1 MWLLKM
7 VLIISFFIIL
17 FQDSKDRKVYWFLY
31 PIVGLLTFFI
41 QINESDFL
49 ISATNSMVNLVF
61 VFIIL
66 SVCYFYA
73 KLIKLKNHF
82 TNDVLGIGDIL
93 FFVFISFSF
102 ASISFV
108 VLFVFSLLFS
118 LLLHLVLKNKNINK
132 TVPLAGY
139 MSLFF
144 GTIYILS
151 FFCDTNFLYAY

>member
-1 MWLLKM
+1 MWLLKIF
-7 VLIISFFIIL
+7 LIIIFFIIL

-31 PIVGLLTFFI
+31 PIVGLLAFFI
-41 QINESDFL
+41 QIKESAFL
-49 ISATNSMVNLVF
+49 ISATNSIVNLAF

-66 SVCYFYA
+66 SVCYFYT
-73 KLIKLKNHF
+73 KLKLKKHF

-93 FFVFISFSF
+93 FFIFISFSF

-118 LLLHLVLKNKNINK
+118 LLLHLVLKSKNTNK

-144 GTIYILS
+144 GTIYGLG

>member
-1 MWLLKM
+1 VWLLKIL
-7 VLIISFFIIL
+7 LIISFFIIL

-31 PIVGLLTFFI
+31 PIIGLLTFFI
-41 QINESDFL
+41 QINESNFL
-49 ISATNSMVNLVF
+49 ISATNSMVNLAF

-73 KLIKLKNHF
+73 KLKLKKHF

-93 FFVFISFSF
+93 FFIFISFSF

-108 VLFVFSLLFS
+108 ILFVFSLLFS
-118 LLLHLVLKNKNINK
+118 LLLHLVLKNNNIDK

-144 GTIYILS
+144 GTIYMVS
-151 FFCDTNFLYAY
+151 FFCDINFLYAY

>member
-1 MWLLKM
+1 MWWLKM
-7 VLIISFFIIL
+7 VLIITFFTIL

-49 ISATNSMVNLVF
+49 ISATNSMVNLAF

-73 KLIKLKNHF
+73 KLKFKKHF
-82 TNDVLGIGDIL
+82 TNDVLGIGDVL
-93 FFVFISFSF
+93 FFIFISFSF
-102 ASISFV
+102 ASISFI

-118 LLLHLVLKNKNINK
+118 LLLHLIFKNKNIDK

-144 GTIYILS
+144 GTIYMVS
-151 FFCDTNFLYAY
+151 FFFDTNFLYAY

>member
-1 MWLLKM
+1 MI
-7 VLIISFFIIL
+7 LIITFFTIL

-41 QINESDFL
+41 QINESNFL
-49 ISATNSMVNLVF
+49 ISATNSMVNLAF

-73 KLIKLKNHF
+73 KLKFKKHF
-82 TNDVLGIGDIL
+82 TNDVLGIGDVL
-93 FFVFISFSF
+93 FFIFISFSF
-102 ASISFV
+102 ASISFIV
-108 VLFVFSLLFS
+108 FFVFSLLFS
-118 LLLHLVLKNKNINK
+118 LLLHLIFKNKNIDK

-144 GTIYILS
+144 GTIYMVS
-151 FFCDTNFLYAY
+151 FFLTLTFYTHTKS

>member
-1 MWLLKM
+1 MWFLIIIL
-7 VLIISFFIIL
+7 VLIFFIIL
-17 FQDSKDRKVYWFLY
+17 FQDSKERMVYWFLF
-31 PIVGLLTFFI
+31 PLVGLIAFVI
-41 QINESDFL
+41 QINQTTFL
-49 ISATNSMVNLVF
+49 ISATNSVMNLCF

-66 SVCYFYA
+66 SVCYFYT
-73 KLIKLKNHF
+73 KVKLKRHF

-93 FFVFISFSF
+93 FFIFISFSF

-118 LLLHLVLKNKNINK
+118 LFLHLYFKNKKNNQ

-144 GTIYILS
+144 ATVYLVS
-151 FFCDTNFLYAY
+151 FFYDFNFLYAY

>member
-1 MWLLKM
+1 MWWLKM
-7 VLIISFFIIL
+7 VVIITFFTIL

-31 PIVGLLTFFI
+31 PIVGLFAFFI
-41 QINESDFL
+41 QINESSFL
-49 ISATNSMVNLVF
+49 ISVTNSMVNLVF
-61 VFIIL
+61 VCIIL

-73 KLIKLKNHF
+73 KLKLKKDF
-82 TNDVLGIGDIL
+82 TNDVLGIGDVL

-102 ASISFV
+102 ASISFI

-118 LLLHLVLKNKNINK
+118 LLLHFVFKNKRLDK

-144 GTIYILS
+144 GTIYIVS

>member
-31 PIVGLLTFFI
+31 PIVGLLSFFI
-41 QINESDFL
+41 QKNQNNLLVSV
-49 ISATNSMVNLVF
+49 TNSMVNLVF

-73 KLIKLKNHF
+73 KLKLKKHF

-93 FFVFISFSF
+93 FFIFISFSF

-118 LLLHLVLKNKNINK
+118 LLLHFVFKNKHVDK

>member
-1 MWLLKM
+1 MWLLKI
-7 VLIISFFIIL
+7 VLIICFFIIL

-41 QINESDFL
+41 QKNQNNFL
-49 ISATNSMVNLVF
+49 ITVTNSMVNLAF

-73 KLIKLKNHF
+73 KLKLKKHF
-82 TNDVLGIGDIL
+82 TDDVIGIGDIL
-93 FFVFISFSF
+93 FFIFISFSF

-108 VLFVFSLLFS
+108 VIFVFSLLFS
-118 LLLHLVLKNKNINK
+118 LLLHLVFKNKNRDK

-144 GTIYILS
+144 GTIYMVS